1 MEIRLTDAGGFERH
15 ASQADLAIV
24 LFSREEVEAQ
34 RVGGAVERLMLFS
47 DDAQNVQRFA
57 GRMVLMFSGYDEDPR
72 PLVRIPE
79 CVRFFRAVDRQWSYW
94 LHFLRP
100 DPEVLNLAM
109 LLLVD
114 VEPTASGAGQVGY
127 ALREPMQLPA
137 LLERWFR
144 AMNTLH
150 DAFGVPLSHN
160 EAMTA
165 AALAAFGVR

>member
-1 MEIRLTDAGGFERH
+1 MPTASTTTAPRNGF
-15 ASQADLAIV
+15 ASA
-24 LFSREEVEAQ
+24 AQ
-34 RVGGAVERLMLFS
+34 PG
-47 DDAQNVQRFA
+47 FA
-57 GRMVLMFSGYDEDPR
+57 GIAIPAAPTPSAQSALRCRLCTCLLGAED
-72 PLVRIPE
+72 
-79 CVRFFRAVDRQWSYW
+79 
-94 LHFLRP
+94 
-100 DPEVLNLAM
+100 AM

-114 VEPTASGAGQVGY
+114 VEPTASGASQVGY

-160 EAMTA
+160 EAMTS